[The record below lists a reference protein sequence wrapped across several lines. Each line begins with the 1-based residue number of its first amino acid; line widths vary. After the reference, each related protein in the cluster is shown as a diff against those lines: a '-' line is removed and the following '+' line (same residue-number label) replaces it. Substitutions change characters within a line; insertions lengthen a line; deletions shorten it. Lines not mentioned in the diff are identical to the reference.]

1 MGGGIRVYLAMNG
14 AMLVLFLHILAA
26 TVWIGGQVT
35 LAVLVPLLR
44 GVEGMPTAA
53 ARRFQYLAWSAYAVL
68 ILTGIANVRNA
79 GIGWSDLES
88 TPAGRTL
95 SLKLV
100 LVIVSGVGA
109 AVHAYSVG
117 PRATRS
123 GSRRFHTISGIFAG
137 ISLLAA
143 IGAAL
148 YGVDIAEH

>member
-1 MGGGIRVYLAMNG
+1 MYLAMNG

-26 TVWIGGQVT
+26 TVWIGGQIT
-35 LAVLVPLLR
+35 LAMLVPLLR
-44 GVEGMPTAA
+44 GVEGLATAA
-53 ARRFQYLAWSAYAVL
+53 ARRFQYLAWTAYAVL
-68 ILTGIANVRNA
+68 LVTGVLNARNV
-79 GIGWSDLES
+79 GIGWSDLQH

-95 SLKLV
+95 GLKIGLV
-100 LVIVSGVGA
+100 VLSGIGA

-123 GSRRFHTISGIFAG
+123 GNRRFHMISGIFAG

-143 IGAAL
+143 LGAAL